1 MSCVESLL
9 ADLAKMMEDEASS
22 DLTIR
27 CEDKE
32 IRVHTLIL
40 SARSPVLH
48 AMLHSNMVERI
59 QGVIHIEDASMEVV
73 QQMVRYMYTAKVQHD
88 FTRTKELLV
97 LANKYQVL
105 ELVNYCSSRIFESLS
120 EDNALEI
127 GMFGEM
133 HNSEVL
139 IHSCAKFICYDMT
152 DSLAEDWMDR
162 IQESPRL
169 MLEIIKN
176 LRDVH
181 ENKVHEI
188 RRMEGG
194 IEQWVH
200 GGRIN
205 AVAFEVDTKV
215 WLRGIGLYGA
225 KDGSKFTV
233 HIKVFLNDDCLLEE
247 TKDYNSNHSNNPV
260 KITLSS
266 PVKIKPNKRYDI
278 TTELTGGPTLYGRNA
293 SKVVS
298 SGSGTSSSGSNFEV
312 TFFTSPLDQNGGGTD
327 MGQLPALFFR
337 APFTY

>member
-9 ADLAKMMEDEASS
+9 SDLARIMEDEASS
-22 DLTIR
+22 DITIH
-27 CEDKE
+27 CQGQK
-32 IRVHTLIL
+32 IRVHKLIL
-40 SARSPVLH
+40 SARSPVFQ
-48 AMLHSNMVERI
+48 AMLGSDMVEKLK
-59 QGVIHIEDASMEVV
+59 GVITIEDASVEVV
-73 QQMVRYMYTAKVQHD
+73 KQMMRYMYTAKIEHD
-88 FTRTKELLV
+88 FDRIKELLV

-139 IHSCAKFICYDMT
+139 INRCAKYICYDMT
-152 DSLAEDWMDR
+152 DSLAEDWMDK
-162 IQESPRL
+162 IQESPKL
-169 MLEIIKN
+169 MLQIIKN

-181 ENKVHEI
+181 ENKLHEI
-188 RRMEGG
+188 KRMDTG

-205 AVAFEVDTKV
+205 AVAFEVDAKV

-225 KDGSKFTV
+225 MDGSKFSV

-247 TKDYNSNHSNNPV
+247 SRDYTSNNSSNPV
-260 KITLSS
+260 KLVLSS

-293 SKVVS
+293 RKVVS
-298 SGSGTSSSGSNFEV
+298 STGVTGSTFDV
-312 TFFTSPLDQNGGGTD
+312 TFFTSPLDQNGGGTE
-327 MGQLPALFFR
+327 MGQVPALYFR

>member
-9 ADLAKMMEDEASS
+9 ADMEQLLENTGSTDTVIMVQEQE
-22 DLTIR
+22 IR
-27 CEDKE
+27 CHK
-32 IRVHTLIL
+32 LIL
-40 SARSPVLH
+40 SARSPVFR
-48 AMLHSNMVERI
+48 AMLQSDMVER
-59 QGVIHIEDASMEVV
+59 QNGVIMIEDAGVEEVE
-73 QQMVRYMYTAKVQHD
+73 QMIRYMYTAKIDHQYSKE
-88 FTRTKELLV
+88 KELLV

-105 ELVNYCSSRIFESLS
+105 ELVNYCSSRIFESLT

-133 HNSEVL
+133 HNSEIL
-139 IHSCAKFICYDMT
+139 INRCAKYICYDMT
-152 DSLAEDWMDR
+152 DSLNEDWMER
-162 IQESPRL
+162 IQESPKL
-169 MLEIIKN
+169 MLQIIKN

-181 ENKVHEI
+181 ENKLHEI
-188 RRMEGG
+188 RRMEQG

-205 AVAFEVDTKV
+205 AIAFEVDHKV

-225 KDGSKFTV
+225 KDGSTFDV

-247 TKDYNSNHSNNPV
+247 TREYSSNNCSTPV
-260 KITLSS
+260 KLILSK

-293 SKVVS
+293 QKVVS
-298 SGSGTSSSGSNFEV
+298 STGASGSTFDV
-312 TFFTSPLDQNGGGTD
+312 TFFTSPLDQNGGGTE
-327 MGQLPALFFR
+327 MGQLPALYFR

>member
-9 ADLAKMMEDEASS
+9 ADLAKTLEDEGSS
-22 DLTIR
+22 DITVL
-27 CEDKE
+27 CQDNS
-32 IRVHTLIL
+32 IRVHKLIL
-40 SARSPVLH
+40 SARSPVFK
-48 AMLHSNMVERI
+48 AMLTSDMVERT
-59 QGVIHIEDASMEVV
+59 QGVIHIEDASVEVV
-73 QQMVRYMYTAKVQHD
+73 RAMVRYMYTAKVEHD
-88 FTRTKELLV
+88 FDRIKELLV

-139 IHSCAKFICYDMT
+139 INRCAKYICYDMT
-152 DSLAEDWMDR
+152 DSLAEDWMDK
-162 IQESPRL
+162 IQESPKL
-169 MLEIIKN
+169 MLQIIKN

-181 ENKVHEI
+181 ENKLHEI
-188 RRMEGG
+188 RRMDTG

-205 AVAFEVDTKV
+205 AVAFEVDAKV
-215 WLRGIGLYGA
+215 WLRGIGLFGA
-225 KDGSKFTV
+225 MDGSKFSV

-247 TKDYNSNHSNNPV
+247 SKDYSSNNSSNPV
-260 KITLSS
+260 KVILST
-266 PVKIKPNKRYDI
+266 PVKIKPNRRYDI

-293 SKVVS
+293 RKVVS
-298 SGSGTSSSGSNFEV
+298 STGLSGNIFDV

-327 MGQLPALFFR
+327 MGQVPSLYFR